1 MRKPYV
7 KVTICVVLLASAVTF
22 QLIVKSVGQDK
33 GGPLPNEIVRS
44 LAIPFTKGTALA
56 VVSQGER
63 CLVHRFGSSPT
74 KGHRVASASGSSHRQ
89 LHDEGYPPFLP
100 FQPVFVPKTG

>member
-63 CLVHRFGSSPT
+63 CTSPKISAFGCRLDS
-74 KGHRVASASGSSHRQ
+74 
-89 LHDEGYPPFLP
+89 
-100 FQPVFVPKTG
+100 